1 MCFIDYTKAFDCVNH
16 KLQKILQ
23 EMGIPDHL
31 TCLLG
36 NLYAGQEATVRT
48 WLGTTDWF
56 QIGKGVHQGY
66 ILSPWLLNLYAEY
79 IMRNGWLTE
88 AQAGI
93 KIAGRN
99 INNLRYVGKKAMAT
113 HCNALAWKIPWTE
126 ELDMTEQLHF
136 HFSFSCT
143 GEGNGNP
150 LQCSCLENPRN
161 GGAWWAAIYGVA
173 QSRTRLTWLSSSSR
187 SRYADYTLF
196 MAESKELKSHMI
208 KVKEE
213 CEKSGFKN
221 STFKKLQ
228 DHGIHPN
235 SSVQFS

>member
-16 KLQKILQ
+16 KLQKILL
-23 EMGIPDHL
+23 EMGTPEHL

-36 NLYAGQEATVRT
+36 NLYAGQEATVTT

-66 ILSPWLLNLYAEY
+66 ILSPWLPNLYAEY
-79 IMRNGWLTE
+79 IMWNGWLTE

-99 INNLRYVGKKAMAT
+99 INNLRYAGKKAMAT
-113 HCNALAWKIPWTE
+113 HSSALAWKIPWTE
-126 ELDMTEQLHF
+126 EPDTTEQLHF

-150 LQCSCLENPRN
+150 LQCSCLENPRD

-173 QSRTRLTWLSSSSR
+173 QSQTQLTWLSSNSM
-187 SRYADYTLF
+187 SRYADDTLF

-221 STFKKLQ
+221 STFKK
-228 DHGIHPN
+228 I
-235 SSVQFS
+235 